1 MPDTSPTAGTETAGA
16 AALDVVGSGAGVEVG
31 ETVVGFGVLTAATTV
46 TGLALEDDEL
56 ESVEVAS
63 GAETSSV
70 SQSPSSSLPSS
81 VESVDDALAVGDAE
95 LNVGSADVAV
105 PLTLRLALV
114 GATTCCGNRR
124 DLKRK

>member
-1 MPDTSPTAGTETAGA
+1 M
-16 AALDVVGSGAGVEVG
+16 G
-31 ETVVGFGVLTAATTV
+31 EAVVGFGVLTAATTV

-81 VESVDDALAVGDAE
+81 VKSSSASQSPSSVESLDDALAVGDAE

-124 DLKRK
+124 DLRRK